1 MTCFFI
7 IVAKCV
13 NVKCNAHEMCLDGI
27 CRCKKGY
34 RKSMAAKGKCV
45 KGEVPF
51 TKLGPDNGKNLW
63 MPKTTQPVNK
73 TDWFFLAGILD
84 ARARRR
90 LEWKLKQNFFIVF
103 FLFSSSND
111 GRQGWQYSKGL
122 IYLGSIF
129 WLTKLAFL
137 MARALVSDN
146 GIYLC
151 LTHS

>member
-13 NVKCNAHEMCLDGI
+13 NVKCNAHEMCHDGI

-34 RKSMAAKGKCV
+34 TKSMAAKGKCV

-63 MPKTTQPVNK
+63 MPKTNQSVNK

-103 FLFSSSND
+103 FFIFHFKWRKARLAIRRRADLFAVN
-111 GRQGWQYSKGL
+111 
-122 IYLGSIF
+122 I
-129 WLTKLAFL
+129 LANKISLPHGQQSFSF
-137 MARALVSDN
+137 R
-146 GIYLC
+146 
-151 LTHS
+151 